1 MASVL
6 SHPSPW
12 CFWRRQDALPM
23 CVVTGQHMVKED
35 WCICPRSRMPALM
48 SHYESYLQY
57 EQVRGSFHRQTKLFR
72 SAFLCCLCLSFSLVP
87 FEPPPKSCEI
97 YHLSR
102 NQDTAV
108 PPQQEHQRRNYA
120 VD

>member
-87 FEPPPKSCEI
+87 FEPPLSPAKYTTCHEI
-97 YHLSR
+97 KTLLYPHSK
-102 NQDTAV
+102 NTKDETT
-108 PPQQEHQRRNYA
+108 
-120 VD
+120 